1 MCKKNDRVIVH
12 FATKQRFYPFMQCLF
27 YVSLRRSMKTHT
39 FRSKPELIA
48 ILVIAFFCFMAA
60 NCHITPSVKAADVN
74 GKATPELPT
83 PGGDKSANSDAG
95 KMPSIEGMKVADP
108 KTILARPEVPILC
121 YHQIRD
127 WKPTDS
133 KTAQAYIVPPASFQ
147 EQMKMLAD
155 SGYHTILP
163 DQLYAYLNEGAPLP
177 SKPVMLTFDD
187 TDLDQY
193 TVAKPI
199 MDKYNFKGVFFVM
212 TVSIGRPRY
221 MTKEQI
227 KDLSDKGHSIASHTW
242 DHHNVKKYQGNDWVT
257 QIEKPTKQ
265 LEAITGKQI
274 KYFAYPFGLWNHE
287 AIPELKKRGMIA
299 AFQLYAKRDEQDPL
313 YTIRRIIVPAM
324 KPASLYKSM
333 HEAFKFN

>member
-1 MCKKNDRVIVH
+1 
-12 FATKQRFYPFMQCLF
+12 
-27 YVSLRRSMKTHT
+27 MKTYT

-60 NCHITPSVKAADVN
+60 NCHVNPTVKANVN
-74 GKATPELPT
+74 AGETPELPAKS
-83 PGGDKSANSDAG
+83 GDATESKPEASTTTSTD
-95 KMPSIEGMKVADP
+95 PIEVADAT
-108 KTILARPEVPILC
+108 TILKRPEVPILC

-127 WKPTDS
+127 WRPTDS
-133 KTAQAYIVPPASFQ
+133 KTAQAYIVPPAAFH

-163 DQLYAYLNEGAPLP
+163 DQLYAYLNKGTALP
-177 SKPVMLTFDD
+177 SKPIMLTFDD

-193 TVAKPI
+193 TVAKPE
-199 MDKYNFKGVFFVM
+199 MEKYGFKGVFFVM

-221 MTKEQI
+221 MSKEQI
-227 KDLSDKGHSIASHTW
+227 KDLSDKGNCIASHTW
-242 DHHNVKKYQGNDWVT
+242 DHHNVKKYQGQDWVT

-265 LEAITGKQI
+265 LEAITGKPI

-299 AFQLYAKRDEQDPL
+299 AFTLYEKRDQEFPL
-313 YTIRRIIVPAM
+313 FTIRRIIVPAM
-324 KPASLYKSM
+324 KPAALSAAIHRSFGYT
-333 HEAFKFN
+333 N